1 MNVIDRIYEKINIE
15 EGKKTIESFF
25 LNLYLNDRMSTKELA
40 QELLIPIPLVT
51 AIKKEAIKENMVEQ
65 NSGIILSVD
74 GKNFVENILGYKG
87 INKKIYKDLIQN
99 KSDIDIMESLYKD
112 VETVFKNR
120 PEANVIL
127 DQSKCT
133 VKTAIERVLEAIKNN
148 SIIGK
153 KIVCVGDDDLISI
166 TICLVLEKL
175 FKTKTYGTKIYVL
188 DTDKRIINYINK
200 ISEMFEFSSI
210 ICKEIDLK
218 KKLPNEII
226 NSFDTAFTDPPYTN
240 NGLILFVTRAIECLK
255 KEVGLNIFLSFAHKS
270 QDSMYKIEN
279 EILKLGLCIYHI
291 IPNFNEYEGAEILG
305 NKGQL
310 IILKTTNYTEKT
322 LNIDYDKPIYTGELR
337 QTRRKYKC
345 KNCGKEYWVGIEE
358 KIDTI
363 EQLKDKKCL
372 ICKENIFELVEKIKN
387 E

>member
-1 MNVIDRIYEKINIE
+1 
-15 EGKKTIESFF
+15 
-25 LNLYLNDRMSTKELA
+25 
-40 QELLIPIPLVT
+40 
-51 AIKKEAIKENMVEQ
+51 
-65 NSGIILSVD
+65 
-74 GKNFVENILGYKG
+74 
-87 INKKIYKDLIQN
+87 
-99 KSDIDIMESLYKD
+99 
-112 VETVFKNR
+112 
-120 PEANVIL
+120 
-127 DQSKCT
+127 
-133 VKTAIERVLEAIKNN
+133 
-148 SIIGK
+148 
-153 KIVCVGDDDLISI
+153 
-166 TICLVLEKL
+166 
-175 FKTKTYGTKIYVL
+175 
-188 DTDKRIINYINK
+188 
-200 ISEMFEFSSI
+200 MFEFSSI

-358 KIDTI
+358 KINTI